1 MQQFLKFFW
10 FFLFSCVILYTILF
24 IRPYRISGDSM
35 DQKLTNNTIIL
46 TDTLS
51 PRLFSLSRSDI
62 VVYKYSGE
70 IRIKRIL
77 GLSWE
82 TITIKEGKIYA
93 DNTLISEKYLNP
105 NLRTCV
111 PWSCINTNET
121 MYQVPE
127 NTYFVLGDN
136 RENSRDSRGCLDA
149 VSCEEWAIYYVSK
162 TDILGKYVVALPL
175 PLLQ

>member
-1 MQQFLKFFW
+1 MKKYLRFFW
-10 FFLFSCVILYTILF
+10 FFLLSCVILYTILF
-24 IRPYRISGDSM
+24 IRPYKISGDSM
-35 DQKLTNNTIIL
+35 DPQLKNNTIIL
-46 TDTLS
+46 IDTLK
-51 PRLFSLSRSDI
+51 PRIWFLKRSNI
-62 VVYKYSGE
+62 VVYKYSEE
-70 IRIKRIL
+70 IRVKRIL
-77 GLSWE
+77 GIGTE
-82 TITIKEGKIYA
+82 KVTIKEGKIYA

-121 MYQVPE
+121 IYQVPE

-162 TDILGKYVVALPL
+162 TDILGKYIVALPSL
-175 PLLQ
+175 PL